1 MSTEFSKR
9 DEAASIFGRA
19 RPLIDVT
26 LRREFRLPKADA
38 QQLEEDVGLW
48 FSRFSDR
55 PGNGKTS
62 LSYRTEL
69 FWAACQ
75 AAHRYWQWK
84 LDGQPVADGRIK
96 RALSRDPREMAVEL
110 EKKARERDKRSRP
123 MESGT

>member
-1 MSTEFSKR
+1 VSTEFSKR
-9 DEAASIFGRA
+9 DEATVVFGRA
-19 RPLIDVT
+19 RPLINVT
-26 LRREFRLPKADA
+26 LRREFRLPKMDA

-55 PGNGKTS
+55 PGNGKTT

-84 LDGQPVADGRIK
+84 LDGQPVADDRVK

-110 EKKARERDKRSRP
+110 EKKAQQRDKRLRP
-123 MESGT
+123 EGSGT